1 MIKQSVNETEWSSLL
16 ARTLTLI
23 LYISIWKFDFGPE
36 TLPGL
41 SRNGPQGPV
50 VRTPVSANPEL
61 NFNPDFFF
69 FLSKALSRI
78 IFSFLF
84 RASSHQIMGKEFAF
98 WAFISEFKSR
108 TNPGWDIFSGGS
120 RHSDQIRGG
129 GGGGGHPDPE
139 IRGEGARSP
148 KKFYSALRASVWS
161 KNKGRSGGEPL
172 P

>member
-1 MIKQSVNETEWSSLL
+1 MKGRGFNSFASNMIKQSVNETEWSSLL

-23 LYISIWKFDFGPE
+23 LYISIRKFDFGPE

-84 RASSHQIMGKEFAF
+84 RASSHQIVGKEFAF

-108 TNPGWDIFSGGS
+108 TNPGWAGWDIFSGGS
-120 RHSDQIRGG
+120 RHSDKGG
-129 GGGGGHPDPE
+129 GGSSRPWDKGGG
-139 IRGEGARSP
+139 SP
-148 KKFYSALRASVWS
+148 VSEKILF
-161 KNKGRSGGEPL
+161 GPSGL
-172 P
+172 SLV

>member
-41 SRNGPQGPV
+41 SRNGSQGPV

-108 TNPGWDIFSGGS
+108 TDPGWDIFSGGS

-129 GGGGGHPDPE
+129 GGGGSSRPWDKG
-139 IRGEGARSP
+139 GGSP
-148 KKFYSALRASVWS
+148 VSEKILF
-161 KNKGRSGGEPL
+161 GPSGL
-172 P
+172 SLV

>member
-129 GGGGGHPDPE
+129 GGGRSSRPWDKGGGSPVSEKILFGPSGAEWGWAPPLDPP
-139 IRGEGARSP
+139 S
-148 KKFYSALRASVWS
+148 
-161 KNKGRSGGEPL
+161 
-172 P
+172 

>member
-1 MIKQSVNETEWSSLL
+1 MKGRGFNSFASNMIKQSVNETEWSSLL

-23 LYISIWKFDFGPE
+23 LYISIRKFDFGPE

-84 RASSHQIMGKEFAF
+84 RASSHQIVGKEFAF

-108 TNPGWDIFSGGS
+108 TNPGWAGWDIFSGGS
-120 RHSDQIRGG
+120 RHSDKGG
-129 GGGGGHPDPE
+129 GGGVNPP
-139 IRGEGARSP
+139 RR
-148 KKFYSALRASVWS
+148 
-161 KNKGRSGGEPL
+161 
-172 P
+172 

>member
-23 LYISIWKFDFGPE
+23 LYISIRKFDFGPE

-84 RASSHQIMGKEFAF
+84 RASSHQIVGKEFAF

-108 TNPGWDIFSGGS
+108 TNPGWAGWDIFSGGS
-120 RHSDQIRGG
+120 RHSDKGG
-129 GGGGGHPDPE
+129 GGGSSRPWDKGG
-139 IRGEGARSP
+139 GSP
-148 KKFYSALRASVWS
+148 VSEKILF
-161 KNKGRSGGEPL
+161 GPSGL
-172 P
+172 SLV